1 MREDGLTCSE
11 SMLEEDT
18 KQFLEFFKDI
28 KTKAQEAQQELEK
41 ARRIKNEKTNELRKL
56 NEDI

>member
-28 KTKAQEAQQELEK
+28 KTKAQEA
-41 ARRIKNEKTNELRKL
+41 
-56 NEDI
+56 